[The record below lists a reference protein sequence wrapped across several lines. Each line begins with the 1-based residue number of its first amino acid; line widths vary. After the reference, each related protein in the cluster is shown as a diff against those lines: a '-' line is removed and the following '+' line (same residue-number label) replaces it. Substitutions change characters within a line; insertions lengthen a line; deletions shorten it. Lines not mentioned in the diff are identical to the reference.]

1 MTDSLI
7 PADYFRFLDD
17 IKAQVR
23 SARVRA
29 TLAANRELLGLYW
42 WIGREIRG
50 RREGH
55 GWGAKVVERL
65 PRDLREEFPD
75 LKGFS
80 ARSLVYMSALAET
93 WPDGEFTQHLAAQLP
108 WGHLMIILDS
118 SRDLEVRRFYA
129 QWTVREGW
137 NRPDLQDQIRSKL
150 HLRQGKAANNF
161 DATLPASIATAA
173 RQILKDPYVF
183 DFLGLGKEAHER
195 DIERGL
201 VEHIRDT
208 LVELGVGFAFVGRQ
222 VRLEVGGDAFFLDLL
237 FYHLRLHC
245 YVVVELKGGTF
256 EPSDAGQL
264 NFYLSAVDDLIR
276 DAGRDGPTIGL
287 LLCRG
292 QNRIVAEYALRDV
305 HKPIG
310 VAGLDL
316 TRVLPENLIAS
327 LPTVEELEADLSG
340 LVQP

>member
-1 MTDSLI
+1 
-7 PADYFRFLDD
+7 
-17 IKAQVR
+17 
-23 SARVRA
+23 
-29 TLAANRELLGLYW
+29 
-42 WIGREIRG
+42 
-50 RREGH
+50 
-55 GWGAKVVERL
+55 
-65 PRDLREEFPD
+65 
-75 LKGFS
+75 
-80 ARSLVYMSALAET
+80 
-93 WPDGEFTQHLAAQLP
+93 
-108 WGHLMIILDS
+108 
-118 SRDLEVRRFYA
+118 
-129 QWTVREGW
+129 
-137 NRPDLQDQIRSKL
+137 
-150 HLRQGKAANNF
+150 
-161 DATLPASIATAA
+161 
-173 RQILKDPYVF
+173 VF
-183 DFLGLGKEAHER
+183 DFLALGKEAHER

-222 VRLEVGGDAFFLDLL
+222 VRLEVGGDEFFLDLL

-245 YVVVELKGGTF
+245 YVVVELKGGKF

-305 HKPIG
+305 NKPIG

-316 TRVLPENLIAS
+316 TRVLPENLTAS

-340 LVQP
+340 LVED